1 MQERVWWFVVSCLR
15 VTVLVKNFELELELY
30 SSLLCTNP
38 FTSCLK
44 NPLDNTAM
52 FSFGALIR
60 ATWL

>member
-1 MQERVWWFVVSCLR
+1 MVACC
-15 VTVLVKNFELELELY
+15 VLFASDSKNFELELELY